1 MSNVVSLARLSRNA
15 RPSVTPGG
23 LAPVLATFAHHRRRP
38 GDAWWLK
45 ENAELLGILSA
56 LNRRLPELALSV
68 YQPFYEGAAEQ
79 MGFHP
84 QYYRLILGVVTA
96 LEDLGYSGDLGS
108 RLAEWIVAEGWIDS
122 EVNDL
127 QRAEVRHLLARAGQK
142 VAVEGLDARL
152 LAFLSRPATFAMPNP
167 RAAYDMLHVVFYLSD
182 YGRRPLDLPEAAVQ
196 SLHFLGCLAHLEQN
210 ADLLA
215 EVCIALHHAG
225 RAQPAH
231 WRDFLRQEAGCFR
244 IEPVA
249 CVDSSDA
256 YHNYLVNQWLI
267 GTNGNAAF
275 DAGFGAGPMSF
286 RLSVPMISPLREWS
300 QALLALGPRRS
311 PDWEEMRAACAP
323 RLSAEALAVADAGA
337 ATGPEFRVFFAAFAR
352 AASPLEPSRIR
363 ARA

>member
-23 LAPVLATFAHHRRRP
+23 LAPVLAAFAHHRRRP

-68 YQPFYEGAAEQ
+68 YQPFYEGAADQ
-79 MGFHP
+79 LAFHP
-84 QYYRLILGVVTA
+84 QYYRLILSVVTA
-96 LEDLGYSGDLGS
+96 LEDLGYPGDLGP
-108 RLAEWIVAEGWIDS
+108 RLAEWIVSEGWIDS

-127 QRAEVRHLLARAGQK
+127 QRAEVRHLLARAGQR
-142 VAVEGLDARL
+142 VTVEGLDARL
-152 LAFLSRPATFAMPNP
+152 MAFLSRPATFAMPNP

-182 YGRRPLDLPEAAVQ
+182 YGRRPLQLPEVAVQ

-215 EVCIALHHAG
+215 EVCIALRYAG
-225 RAQPAH
+225 EAQPAL
-231 WRDFLRQEAGCFR
+231 WQEFLAAEARSFR
-244 IEPVA
+244 IEPSA
-249 CVDSSDA
+249 CLDSSDA

-267 GTNGNAAF
+267 GTNGAIAF
-275 DAGFGAGPMSF
+275 DAAFGAGPMSF

-311 PDWEEMRAACAP
+311 VSWEEMRAACAP
-323 RLSAEALAVADAGA
+323 RLSPEALAVADAGA
-337 ATGPEFRVFFAAFAR
+337 EAGPEFRSFFAAFTR
-352 AASPLEPSRIR
+352 AATPLASDPQRVR
-363 ARA
+363 A